1 MIVKTDKEL
10 RALGIT
16 PKVIKKVQKVSQIP
30 VIPGKDTASANINA
44 TNALTVVI
52 HNLTKSI
59 SENQSTP
66 DLTPIIEAIY
76 NIQETQLSVLQLLEK
91 KIEPEKLKSFDFFV
105 ARNKHGFIHKI
116 TAKES

>member
-1 MIVKTDKEL
+1 MIVIEENQLK
-10 RALGIT
+10 ALGIA

-30 VIPGKDTASANINA
+30 VAPTKDITSANITAAN
-44 TNALTVVI
+44 TLSVVI
-52 HNLTKSI
+52 SNLTKSI
-59 SENQSTP
+59 SENQTTP

-76 NIQETQLSVLQLLEK
+76 NIQETQLNVLQLLEK
-91 KIEPEKLKSFDFFV
+91 KINPKSVKSFDFFV